1 MNGKGAISV
10 VKKFMSLIPALLAAV
25 SLSFVS
31 FVPVYADEDAT
42 ERSYTNSSTGY
53 EAVVY
58 DMADLLSDTE
68 EKALLDDMKA
78 ITTYGGAAFIT
89 TDSNYSSTSYYAESM
104 YREYFG
110 KGSGAVFVIDM
121 DNREIYIFT
130 DGEIHKTVNNH
141 YATSISDNVYR
152 YASAKKYYACAQEV
166 FSEITTLLQGAKI
179 AQPMKYICN
188 GLLAV
193 ILALLTN
200 YFLSR
205 ILSRTSKPGREAL
218 MASLTTRCNITNS
231 VVQFTGQTK
240 VYDPPSSSS
249 SGGGGG
255 HSGGGGGGHSGGGG
269 GHRF

>member
-1 MNGKGAISV
+1 M
-10 VKKFMSLIPALLAAV
+10 VKKIFSSSAAVLLAAMTFFA
-25 SLSFVS
+25 SSICAFAEK
-31 FVPVYADEDAT
+31 ADVT

-78 ITTYGGAAFIT
+78 ITNYGGAAFIT

-231 VVQFTGQTK
+231 VVQFTGQTR
-240 VYDPPSSSS
+240 VYDPPSSSSS

-255 HSGGGGGGHSGGGG
+255 HPGGGGGSSGGGG